1 MKFVAATKS
10 CAVLTT
16 FVSFID
22 YSKGFGGKYGV
33 QSDRQD
39 AVSPISEKLH
49 LEKYSL
55 RNMPYC
61 IPKADS
67 PSF

>member
-1 MKFVAATKS
+1 MKFVATKS

-22 YSKGFGGKYGV
+22 HSKGFGGKYGV

-39 AVSPISEKLH
+39 AVSLISEKFH
-49 LEKYSL
+49 LQKCSL

-61 IPKADS
+61 IPKAYS
-67 PSF
+67 PPF